1 MELFQLKIS
10 SDGRLMVDDSA
21 SKLSL
26 NNNQDIDIMKS
37 VREVSDTSD
46 ELSFSSRGSYQGY
59 NNFTSPR
66 NINQVDTTNRSQK
79 SDDKPKMPFGRKA
92 QTLVEEADP
101 VQTSPLRRMRS
112 TGNGNIK

>member
-10 SDGRLMVDDSA
+10 NDGRLMMDDNS

-46 ELSFSSRGSYQGY
+46 
-59 NNFTSPR
+59 
-66 NINQVDTTNRSQK
+66 
-79 SDDKPKMPFGRKA
+79 
-92 QTLVEEADP
+92 
-101 VQTSPLRRMRS
+101 
-112 TGNGNIK
+112 